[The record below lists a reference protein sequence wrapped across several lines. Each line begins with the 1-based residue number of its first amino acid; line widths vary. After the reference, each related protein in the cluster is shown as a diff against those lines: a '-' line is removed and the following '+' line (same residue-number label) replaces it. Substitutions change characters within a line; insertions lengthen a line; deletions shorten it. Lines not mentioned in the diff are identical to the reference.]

1 MSCSCAVNPAN
12 VRYISAMC
20 MAPDGQRGWAFAAL
34 VRGTWYIC
42 TEGFTVYYLINY
54 PVRYV
59 DAITLSA
66 RLREARE
73 ALTLFGYLTKW
84 PYSSISG
91 RLTTHARAFA

>member
-1 MSCSCAVNPAN
+1 MNLAN
-12 VRYISAMC
+12 VRYISAMRI
-20 MAPDGQRGWAFAAL
+20 APDGQRGWAFVAL

-42 TEGFTVYYLINY
+42 TEGFTVYLINY

-84 PYSSISG
+84 S
-91 RLTTHARAFA
+91 FD